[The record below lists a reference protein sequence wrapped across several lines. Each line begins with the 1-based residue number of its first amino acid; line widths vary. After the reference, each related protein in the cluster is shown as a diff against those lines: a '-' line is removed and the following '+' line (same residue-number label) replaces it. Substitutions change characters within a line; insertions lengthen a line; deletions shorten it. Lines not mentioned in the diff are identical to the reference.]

1 MSRRRFL
8 VNAGGMLVAAGAA
21 ATVNA
26 PNVIAQPKVQW
37 RMPTMWTPANDVLLN
52 NAQIFAKTVGEVT
65 GGRFT
70 INVFAAG
77 ELMPA
82 TGVFDGCANGSV
94 EMFNGAPTTGRARSR
109 PCSGSPGCPS
119 A

>member
-37 RMPTMWTPANDVLLN
+37 RMPTMWTPAARVVVSRS
-52 NAQIFAKTVGEVT
+52 NAATVVRGQ
-65 GGRFT
+65 G
-70 INVFAAG
+70 
-77 ELMPA
+77 
-82 TGVFDGCANGSV
+82 
-94 EMFNGAPTTGRARSR
+94 TTVV
-109 PCSGSPGCPS
+109 
-119 A
+119 